1 MGLDFLDRLNPYG
14 CNILDI
20 TNTDLC
26 KACIFNTEAKRFYTY
41 ERVEHGE
48 VKCTASNDDDGR
60 LFLGWSLFK
69 LFIATGVCL
78 IIDKLSISPQHGD
91 KFRGLHNTWNRTFT
105 QVFNDHSKRFKINQ
119 LYGNPTI
126 LELACHFKGSLDFNH
141 ILYAPDGSPLLTA
154 AEFLDR
160 IPQYI
165 KETRQKHNNADRCV
179 YSNAN
184 YILLALFIEE
194 VSGQQFDIFL
204 KENIFDP
211 LKMNQTHMRREQLS
225 STTSVQQRAQPYIAS
240 SNGYRHKVPECC
252 LTSFADSVERAVTG
266 GYISAGDLAIFLD
279 NIFKNLDNED
289 ESIDAPLGKPIV
301 DSLFTGVGT
310 LSGDRTQPHG
320 YTKVGMRTTLDR
332 NFAGM
337 HSLNRLISSGAK
349 SSKETIGRP
358 PDGEKPLEAFYIA
371 GCGTGWAHSVYLIP
385 TRRVYVFVLTNT
397 TSAVDMSDIVS
408 RMYVQQ
414 TCDLLPPALIETGAI
429 DQWDQDTLLKRRGEY
444 CESLARQMR
453 IENMPALLMVEL
465 QDAAM
470 DTPNAEHANIIGQ
483 YQNSKS
489 RQVLTIVNLDDEN
502 PDGRLGIRFTGGTK
516 SSSLMRFIRT
526 GEGYRTCSSS
536 PGTDVLPV
544 DRLGAWKTVEFDFN
558 TQNGQVVSLTRQGL
572 YLDDVFTRIG

>member
-1 MGLDFLDRLNPYG
+1 MGLDFLDHLNPYG
-14 CNILDI
+14 CNILGI

-26 KACIFNTEAKRFYTY
+26 KACIFNTKAKRFYTY
-41 ERVEHGE
+41 ERGEHEE

-105 QVFNDHSKRFKINQ
+105 QVFNDRSKNFKIKQ

-126 LELACHFKGSLDFNH
+126 LELVCHFKGSPDFNH

-165 KETRQKHNNADRCV
+165 KETRQKHNNVDRCV

-194 VSGQQFDIFL
+194 VSGQPFDIFL

-225 STTSVQQRAQPYIAS
+225 STASVQQRAQPYIAS
-240 SNGYRHKVPECC
+240 SNGHRHQVPEGC

-279 NIFKNLDNED
+279 NIFKNLDNDD
-289 ESIDAPLGKPIV
+289 ESVDAPLGKPIV

-337 HSLNRLISSGAK
+337 HSLNRLISSGSQ
-349 SSKETIGRP
+349 SSKETVGKP
-358 PDGEKPLEAFYIA
+358 PAGEKPLEAFYIA

-414 TCDLLPPALIETGAI
+414 TCDLLPPALIEAGAI

-453 IENMPALLMVEL
+453 IENMPTLQMVEL
-465 QDAAM
+465 KDAAM

-489 RQVLTIVNLDDEN
+489 GQVLTIINLDD
-502 PDGRLGIRFTGGTK
+502 PDGCLGICFTGGTK

-526 GEGYRTCSSS
+526 GEGYRICSSS

-544 DRLGAWKTVEFDFN
+544 DRVGAWKTVEFGFN

-572 YLDDVFTRIG
+572 YLDDVFTRVG